1 MELSERIIATLESQ
15 GYTSIDEQQH
25 PSNSRLSPTPFESTA
40 TIYVTDGTA
49 ILTIGEVEHHLGV
62 GNAVTVPPQTPYS
75 VTVGSS
81 GCQLIVG
88 EK

>member
-25 PSNSRLSPTPFESTA
+25 TGNIRLSPTPFESMA
-40 TIYVTDGTA
+40 IIYVTDGTA
-49 ILTIGEVEHHLGV
+49 IITIGVVEHLLGV
-62 GNAVTVPPQTPYS
+62 GDAVSIPPQIPYL
-75 VTVGSS
+75 VTVGPS
-81 GCQLIVG
+81 GCQLIIG